1 MFPGP
6 GALVQAV
13 LFALGVAWCVFV
25 IRRLP
30 SDLAELKR
38 TWKNYRSS
46 RNPRDLSVIRLK
58 GERLTRFRQACAR
71 EFWTTLA
78 VQVLFFWPLTA
89 VALVAV
95 VLFAWGLWSRIASAF

>member
-13 LFALGVAWCVFV
+13 LFALGTAWCVFV

-38 TWKNYRSS
+38 TWKNYRAS
-46 RNPRDLSVIRLK
+46 RDPHVLGAIKDKAGRRQRFQRD
-58 GERLTRFRQACAR
+58 CAR

-95 VLFAWGLWSRIASAF
+95 VLFAWGLWSRIARAF